1 MHLCFRLIINPRV
14 SIVCPGL
21 QGVVGTQHIVRQYLR
36 IVRSS
41 RELRRSLS
49 AFAGICSEAQL
60 TEAVYAN
67 PAQDDN
73 TSADVR
79 EAWD

>member
-1 MHLCFRLIINPRV
+1 MF
-14 SIVCPGL
+14 S
-21 QGVVGTQHIVRQYLR
+21 QGYRELLESNIIVRQYHC

-41 RELRRSLS
+41 KELKTITVCL
-49 AFAGICSEAQL
+49 AGICSEVRL

-67 PAQDDN
+67 LAKDLN
-73 TSADVR
+73 TRTDAE

>member
-1 MHLCFRLIINPRV
+1 M

-21 QGVVGTQHIVRQYLR
+21 QGVVGKQHIVRQYLR

-49 AFAGICSEAQL
+49 ALAGSCSEVRL

-67 PAQDDN
+67 LAQDHNIGTD
-73 TSADVR
+73 AEEV
-79 EAWD
+79 WD

>member
-1 MHLCFRLIINPRV
+1 MHLCFRLIVNPRV
-14 SIVCPGL
+14 STVCPGL

-49 AFAGICSEAQL
+49 ALAGICSEVRL
-60 TEAVYAN
+60 TEAVYATL
-67 PAQDDN
+67 AKDLN
-73 TSADVR
+73 TRTDAE
-79 EAWD
+79 EALD

>member
-1 MHLCFRLIINPRV
+1 M
-14 SIVCPGL
+14 ST
-21 QGVVGTQHIVRQYLR
+21 QGYRELLESNIIVRQYHC

-49 AFAGICSEAQL
+49 AFAGICSEVRL

-67 PAQDDN
+67 LAKDLN
-73 TSADVR
+73 TRTDAE

>member
-1 MHLCFRLIINPRV
+1 M
-14 SIVCPGL
+14 ST
-21 QGVVGTQHIVRQYLR
+21 QGYRELLESNIIVRQYHC

-41 RELRRSLS
+41 KELKTITVCL
-49 AFAGICSEAQL
+49 AGICSEVRL

-67 PAQDDN
+67 LAKDHN
-73 TSADVR
+73 TRTDAE

>member
-1 MHLCFRLIINPRV
+1 MF
-14 SIVCPGL
+14 S
-21 QGVVGTQHIVRQYLR
+21 QGYRELLESNIIVRQYHC

-41 RELRRSLS
+41 KELKTITVCL
-49 AFAGICSEAQL
+49 AGICSEVRL

-73 TSADVR
+73 TSTDVR

>member
-1 MHLCFRLIINPRV
+1 M
-14 SIVCPGL
+14 ST
-21 QGVVGTQHIVRQYLR
+21 QGYRELLESNIIVRQYHC

-41 RELRRSLS
+41 KELKTITVCL
-49 AFAGICSEAQL
+49 AGICSEVRL
-60 TEAVYAN
+60 TEAVNAN
-67 PAQDDN
+67 PAQDAT

>member
-1 MHLCFRLIINPRV
+1 MFTQGYRELLERNISSVSTSVLC
-14 SIVCPGL
+14 
-21 QGVVGTQHIVRQYLR
+21 VVQRG
-36 IVRSS
+36 
-41 RELRRSLS
+41 LRRSLS
-49 AFAGICSEAQL
+49 AFAGICSEARL

-73 TSADVR
+73 IETDVR